1 MSSWWDRDGSEVTG
15 NEEDFPHSDAN
26 PNAETSPIESSAVA
40 QEDVLRKDNN
50 IVCCDICGGSNGF
63 EWCHSCQDW
72 CVCYCCEQCYDCV
85 QSNANDPHEDGLEGP
100 EYDDP
105 DEEMEARAA
114 SFMLPKTKAKFHS
127 ATSDYRLEK
136 YKARQ
141 KEEASANQALFSGAA
156 AAYGGTQGGALLE
169 YYEDE
174 EEADSWY
181 SRGEFPQQYTSAGAP
196 RQAAEESGTQFVWY
210 SRGEFPQQ
218 HTGTGAPRQAAKES
232 GTQFVQ
238 QPDVS
243 DITKIFD
250 TDTCGICV
258 NEFGMEGVVKVVC
271 DPCGHVFCES
281 CILTIRASNFHP
293 IPLCPICRG
302 EITRVFKYGNN

>member
-1 MSSWWDRDGSEVTG
+1 
-15 NEEDFPHSDAN
+15 
-26 PNAETSPIESSAVA
+26 
-40 QEDVLRKDNN
+40 
-50 IVCCDICGGSNGF
+50 
-63 EWCHSCQDW
+63 
-72 CVCYCCEQCYDCV
+72 V
-85 QSNANDPHEDGLEGP
+85 QSKANDPHEDDLEGP
-100 EYDDP
+100 DYNDP

-141 KEEASANQALFSGAA
+141 KEEAAANQALFSSAA

-181 SRGEFPQQYTSAGAP
+181 SRGEFPQQ
-196 RQAAEESGTQFVWY
+196 
-210 SRGEFPQQ
+210 

-232 GTQFVQ
+232 GKQFVQ

-258 NEFGMEGVVKVVC
+258 NDFGMEGVVKVVC